1 MDCNEARPLLDAN
14 ADHELTPPQSRDVQ
28 RHIESCEA
36 CRRESDMVRAM
47 KGAVRSA
54 NYYRAP
60 DELRSKIMATL
71 PSTELATPRETAR
84 DSMRDDA
91 RDRSMRPEP
100 RARQRK
106 GWLDWVRLPQLPS
119 LPKGGGF
126 GPMAG
131 EGAGGTLSGGGW
143 HAGAAW
149 RSGLALALCVLVAAG
164 IAVTLHRTGEPLPLV
179 DELVASHV
187 RAQLSGHDIDVV
199 SSDQHTVKPWFNGKI
214 DYAPPVEDLAVS
226 GFPLVGGRLDYVG
239 HRRVAVLTYRHAKH
253 VIDVYVLPEDDRA
266 AGKPGAPLIQD
277 GYAVARWRDDGMMW
291 WAVTDAAPE
300 TLTAL
305 QAALTARLHGTE
317 PGAPYPGS

>member
-28 RHIESCEA
+28 RHIESCES
-36 CRRESDMVRAM
+36 CRRESEMVRAM

-60 DELRSKIMATL
+60 DELRASILAAL
-71 PSTELATPRETAR
+71 PSTEPAAPERTVRE
-84 DSMRDDA
+84 SEPE
-91 RDRSMRPEP
+91 RDRQREP

-106 GWLDWVRLPQLPS
+106 GWLEWLQLPQ

-126 GPMAG
+126 GPLAG
-131 EGAGGTLSGGGW
+131 EGAGGSMSGGW
-143 HAGAAW
+143 QQSAAW
-149 RSGLALALCVLVAAG
+149 RGGLALAFCALVAAG
-164 IAVTLHRTGEPLPLV
+164 VAVTLHRTGEPLPLV

-199 SSDQHTVKPWFNGKI
+199 SSDQHTVKPWFNGKL
-214 DYAPPVEDLAVS
+214 DYAPPVEDLAAS
-226 GFPLVGGRLDYVG
+226 GFPLAGGRLDYVG

-253 VIDVYVLPEDDRA
+253 VIDVYVFPEDDRS
-266 AGKPGAPLIQD
+266 AGKPGPALVQD

-300 TLTAL
+300 ALTAL
-305 QAALTARLHGTE
+305 QTALTARLHGAE
-317 PGAPYPGS
+317 PGAPYSGS